1 MFDVN
6 TGLLA
11 GILASQWLLA
21 KKAGIPEAT
30 LKQAVSGGL
39 SSQLVAQGM
48 VPFEL
53 PEGLFPFS
61 RYELDLTTARDMV
74 ELPFAGQWLTVESCT
89 GTDVAVYI
97 DQKGAGATPDPLY
110 LDRVIS
116 FSYPFK
122 RLYIKHSAQAGKS
135 LKLIVGRINL
145 SLEKESPTL
154 ALINAALATLHT
166 DLATT
171 LHTDLATTLHGDLGT
186 TLHGDLAT
194 TLHGDITV
202 LRWGVAREPA
212 WVDGGEQTAPGAG
225 TDLATKTV
233 TAGKTGRLFGI
244 SIAADEANTF
254 DVYLDATATLHYALA
269 AAGQLVIVLPTPI
282 KNAIAA
288 GTVIDLRNV
297 TAAGAGKVYH
307 AMMLYDEA

>member
-97 DQKGAGATPDPLY
+97 DQKGSGATPDPLY

-166 DLATT
+166 DL
-171 LHTDLATTLHGDLGT
+171 GT
-186 TLHGDLAT
+186 TLHGDIA
-194 TLHGDITV
+194 V

-233 TAGKTGRLFGI
+233 IAGKTGRLFGI

-282 KNAIAA
+282 KDAIAA

>member
-21 KKAGIPEAT
+21 KKAGIPEAA

-166 DLATT
+166 DL
-171 LHTDLATTLHGDLGT
+171 GT
-186 TLHGDLAT
+186 TLHGDIA
-194 TLHGDITV
+194 V

-282 KNAIAA
+282 KDAIAA

>member
-97 DQKGAGATPDPLY
+97 DQKGSGATPDPLY

-166 DLATT
+166 DL
-171 LHTDLATTLHGDLGT
+171 GT
-186 TLHGDLAT
+186 TLHGDIA
-194 TLHGDITV
+194 V

-282 KNAIAA
+282 KDAIAA

>member
-97 DQKGAGATPDPLY
+97 DQKGSGATPDPLY

-122 RLYIKHSAQAGKS
+122 RLYIKHSAQAGKN

-166 DLATT
+166 DL
-171 LHTDLATTLHGDLGT
+171 GT
-186 TLHGDLAT
+186 TLHGDIA
-194 TLHGDITV
+194 V

-282 KNAIAA
+282 KDAIAA